1 MVVRQVAV
9 TSGTAI
15 DEEFAAR
22 IETHRRD
29 LVLLCYRM
37 TGSLHDAEEA
47 VQETALR
54 AWRGR
59 ASFRGQSSLRTW
71 LHSIATR
78 VCLDHLARRRR
89 TLPTAVTSVPADPS
103 APPGV
108 PRFDIGWLE
117 PLPDDELLPSEAG
130 ALAIDAAADP
140 SARYTLRESVSLAF
154 LAALQALPPRQ
165 RAVLILRDVL
175 GWSAAEVAETLE
187 VTVGSANSALHRAR
201 RTLEAG
207 HHLTGLEAM
216 SLRRPTDPIVGR
228 LLDAYVRAW
237 EADDIDGLVATL
249 REDARLAMPPTASW
263 YAGRRPIGEFL
274 RRWVFGAGDPLRF
287 RLTPTRANGGPAVA
301 LAERRPSGDWSPLG
315 VMLLVIEPDGI
326 ADVVVFMDPEIARF
340 GGP

>member
-1 MVVRQVAV
+1 MAV
-9 TSGTAI
+9 TSGAAM
-15 DEEFAAR
+15 DDEFAAR
-22 IETHRRD
+22 IEAHRRD

-54 AWRGR
+54 AWRAR
-59 ASFRGQSSLRTW
+59 ASFRGESSLRTW
-71 LHSIATR
+71 LHRIATR
-78 VCLDHLARRRR
+78 VCLDQIDRRRR
-89 TLPTAVTSVPADPS
+89 ILPAAVTSGPADPA
-103 APPGV
+103 APPAP
-108 PRFDIGWLE
+108 PRFDIAWLE
-117 PLPDDELLPSEAG
+117 PLPDDEFLPSGAG
-130 ALAIDAAADP
+130 AGAIDAAADP

-154 LAALQALPPRQ
+154 LAALQALPSRQ

-175 GWSAAEVAETLE
+175 GWSAAEAAETLE

-216 SLRRPTDPIVGR
+216 SLRRPADPIVGR

-263 YAGRRPIGEFL
+263 YAGREPIGEFL
-274 RRWVFGAGDPLRF
+274 RRWVFGAGAPLRF
-287 RLTPTRANGGPAVA
+287 LARRTRANGGPAIA
-301 LAERRPSGDWSPLG
+301 LAERGPDGSLSALG
-315 VMLLVIEPDGI
+315 VALLVIEVDGI
-326 ADVVVFMDPEIARF
+326 ADIVVFMDPGIAARF
-340 GGP
+340 AGAEA